1 MRNRDTYISFY
12 QGMDLL
18 YEIFPA
24 VNWYWVLPN
33 NSDCLSDGFNTI
45 PFNEEANADIYK
57 LGDIEMFAVKFGQG
71 CDVTA
76 EEIAFIID
84 AERPDQEELDRELDQ
99 LLGEL
104 GVGDGQNHS
113 GNRGNSILKVIPDA
127 DVNISLGTNE
137 KSTLLKAIHN
147 IADRIRSLIN

>member
-1 MRNRDTYISFY
+1 MMNRDSHITFY
-12 QGMDLL
+12 QSMNLL

-45 PFNEEANADIYK
+45 PFNEEANAVIYK

-84 AERPDQEELDRELDQ
+84 AERPDQNELDSELDQ
-99 LLGEL
+99 LLEEL
-104 GVGDGQNHS
+104 GHGQNHS
-113 GNRGNSILKVIPDA
+113 CNRGNSILKVTPDA
-127 DVNISLGTNE
+127 DVNISLDNNE
-137 KSTLLKAIHN
+137 KPILLKAIHN